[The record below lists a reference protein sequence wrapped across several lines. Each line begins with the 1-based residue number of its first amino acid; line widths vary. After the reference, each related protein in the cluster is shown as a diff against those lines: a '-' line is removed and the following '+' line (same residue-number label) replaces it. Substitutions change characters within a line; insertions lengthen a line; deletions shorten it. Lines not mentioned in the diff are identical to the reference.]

1 MDLKSNSS
9 EINDDEYIN
18 SESRFVTESKT
29 AVINPNFLFYR
40 YIQHKLEERGLRSGE
55 NFSVEY
61 YGGGK
66 DKAVNEYREYDAVVL
81 AGNYRVPNSVINEFN
96 MMFGSNVTGSEYYCN
111 RAIQAICRT
120 RIRNHR
126 GESVN
131 VYISS
136 DWSGDTINSIRRYL
150 GINKLGCQES
160 KNIEIDV
167 DYMYNE
173 LRKINI
179 TPKKAEQIAKLS
191 LLDPNIFNAILGNY
205 FYECTVKLNDIY
217 RILPKADK
225 ESYRYASMINWLS
238 KLGIK
243 LTIISK

>member
-191 LLDPNIFNAILGNY
+191 LLDPNIFNALISKASYTG
-205 FYECTVKLNDIY
+205 TLNLDDVF
-217 RILPKADK
+217 RVLPMSAK
-225 ESYRYASMINWLS
+225 ESRKYDNVFRLLKFHGVTMS
-238 KLGIK
+238 
-243 LTIISK
+243 IS